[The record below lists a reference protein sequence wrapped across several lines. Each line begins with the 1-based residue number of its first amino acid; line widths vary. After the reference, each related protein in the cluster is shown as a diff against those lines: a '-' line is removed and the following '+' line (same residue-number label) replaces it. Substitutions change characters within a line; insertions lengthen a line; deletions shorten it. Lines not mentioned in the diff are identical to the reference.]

1 VNLVEEV
8 STKQSI
14 SRMTLASA
22 ITEAVKKSGPE
33 CERFIG
39 VVIEREKPTSQSQT
53 NWSIRGVR
61 FGKSDRK
68 KASDALATIL
78 ERLQREFSLSEE
90 NSGES

>member
-1 VNLVEEV
+1 VEEV
-8 STKQSI
+8 STKKSI
-14 SRMTLASA
+14 SRRTLAAA

-33 CERFIG
+33 CEHFIG
-39 VVIEREKPTSQSQT
+39 VVIGREKQASQTQT

-90 NSGES
+90 KSSES